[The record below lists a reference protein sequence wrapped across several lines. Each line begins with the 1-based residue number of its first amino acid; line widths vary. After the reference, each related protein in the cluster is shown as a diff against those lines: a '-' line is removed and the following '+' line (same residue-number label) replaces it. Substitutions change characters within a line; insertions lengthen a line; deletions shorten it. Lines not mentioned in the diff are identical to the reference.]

1 MRLALLAVAILGCG
15 GNEDPKTADAP
26 RQIDAR
32 IVDAGPDAPPDAP
45 TDVRVV
51 NCAGSSPAK
60 TVTAED
66 NTDAYMPAATTITVN
81 QVVQFEMPPTHN
93 VVPVASDPG
102 LTVGFNQ
109 TKCLQFTATGTFNF
123 KCAPHGFTG
132 SITVN

>member
-1 MRLALLAVAILGCG
+1 MRLALLAALVLGCG
-15 GNEDPKTADAP
+15 GSDDPKTIDGP
-26 RQIDAR
+26 RPIDAR
-32 IVDAGPDAPPDAP
+32 LVDAGPDAPPDAP
-45 TDVRVV
+45 TEVRVV
-51 NCAGSSPAK
+51 NCAGSTPAK

-66 NTDAYMPAATTITVN
+66 GTDAFMPAATTITVD
-81 QVVQFEMPPTHN
+81 QVVQFEMPSTHN

-102 LTVGFNQ
+102 LAVGFGQ